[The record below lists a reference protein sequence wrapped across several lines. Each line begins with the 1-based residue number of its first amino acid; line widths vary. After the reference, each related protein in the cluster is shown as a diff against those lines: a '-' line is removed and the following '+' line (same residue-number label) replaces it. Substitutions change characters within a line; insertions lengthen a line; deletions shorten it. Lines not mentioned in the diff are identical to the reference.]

1 MYTLTLF
8 PFFILVHVFFSGSVF
23 VLADTLQTIDD
34 RDLRMQYSGGWTM
47 EGGPYEYDSS
57 TMLTQT
63 SGASASLTFTGSY

>member
-1 MYTLTLF
+1 M
-8 PFFILVHVFFSGSVF
+8 
-23 VLADTLQTIDD
+23 LADTLQTIDD